1 MASGRRWLP
10 AGASLRLW
18 FEVMMRRDLVTT
30 RLLRAHLA
38 GRLGRPS
45 PAAFSGAWP
54 RRAAPHPARCKLS
67 HAAFISPP
75 IPSLSQR
82 AAERESA
89 ATQRKGEARAG
100 PLGYAATA
108 PASTSRNAKVKPAET
123 KGEAEA
129 ADVCCAL
136 LFGTAVNGILV
147 RLYSRVLRTPCNSQY
162 DRRSLRRP
170 DGVTGVSSESECDTG
185 KRR

>member
-129 ADVCCAL
+129 ADVCRAL

-147 RLYSRVLRTPCNSQY
+147 YTPIANTIGDRSVVQLQDTQQALTRDSSDISAVQTRGLR
-162 DRRSLRRP
+162 
-170 DGVTGVSSESECDTG
+170 
-185 KRR
+185 